1 MAQQILLVD
10 DEEGIRKV
18 LGISLTDSGY
28 QVLTARNGEEAL
40 RIFREQRPPIVVTD
54 IKMPGMDGTELL
66 RKIKEESSDTEVI
79 MITGHGDMDIAVES
93 LKFDATDF
101 ITKPIV
107 QDALEIALKR
117 ANEKIFLKTQLRQYT
132 ENLEKL
138 VEAKTKELVQAE
150 RLAAVG
156 QTVAGLAHAIKNITG
171 GLSGGAFVL
180 EKGIELNN
188 REYLDQGWNMVKGN
202 VGRIKQVALDLLNYS
217 KEREPDYQLCDPN
230 KTAREVFDLM
240 APRARKHGVTL
251 EMDLDESLP
260 DAWYD
265 PEGIHRCL
273 LNLVTNAIDACA
285 DVRCTNKPAKVVLS
299 SSKPKDSAVEYQVVD
314 NGCGMDKET
323 KDKVFQSFFSTKG
336 ARGTGLGLM
345 ITRKILDAQGGT
357 ITLESQPGKGTT
369 FFIRLPERQQPS
381 GEIAH

>member
-18 LGISLTDSGY
+18 LSISLTDSGY
-28 QVLTARNGEEAL
+28 QVFTAENGEEAL
-40 RIFREQRPPIVVTD
+40 RIFREHRPPIVVTD

-66 RKIKEESSDTEVI
+66 GKIKDESPDTEVI
-79 MITGHGDMDIAVES
+79 MITGHGDMDIAIES

-107 QDALEIALKR
+107 QDALDIALKR
-117 ANEKIFLKTQLRQYT
+117 ANEKISLKAQLKEHT

-138 VEAKTKELVQAE
+138 VEEKTKELVQAE

-188 REYLDQGWNMVKGN
+188 REYLDQGWNMVKAN
-202 VGRIKQVALDLLNYS
+202 VGRIKQVALDLLHYS

-240 APRARKHGVTL
+240 VPRARKYGVNL

-273 LNLVTNAIDACA
+273 LNLVTNAIDACS
-285 DVRCTNKPAKVVLS
+285 DISCSNKPAKVVLRS
-299 SSKPKDSAVEYQVVD
+299 TKPKGWAVEFQVVD

-323 KDKVFQSFFSTKG
+323 RNKIFQSFFSTKG

-345 ITRKILDAQGGT
+345 ITKKTLDAQGG
-357 ITLESQPGKGTT
+357 IIRLESERGKGSK
-369 FFIRLPERQQPS
+369 FIIRLPEKHQPS
-381 GEIAH
+381 GEITR